1 MTKFIIK
8 KDTGNV
14 APGNISV
21 SQKKKQYRLYNN
33 ECFFKSLLTFFLQ
46 DERETLHAFCQK
58 ENMNRSTFHRF
69 FVESGLQKL
78 KEDGVK
84 DEE

>member
-1 MTKFIIK
+1 M
-8 KDTGNV
+8 
-14 APGNISV
+14 
-21 SQKKKQYRLYNN
+21 L
-33 ECFFKSLLTFFLQ
+33 FLQ
-46 DERETLHAFCQK
+46 DECETLHAFCQK